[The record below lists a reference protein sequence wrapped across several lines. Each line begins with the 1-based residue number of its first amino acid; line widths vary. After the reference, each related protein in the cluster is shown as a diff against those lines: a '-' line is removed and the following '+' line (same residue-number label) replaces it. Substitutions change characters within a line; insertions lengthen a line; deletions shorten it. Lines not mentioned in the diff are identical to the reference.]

1 MAAPPVERSLIVP
14 LTACRMCGSGALHA
28 VLTLAPPGDSR
39 AAHADPGAEEPHLPL
54 TLNRCAACGHV
65 QLADLLDRIHIL
77 GRPVAAIGADPGR
90 RQASEALARQLIARL
105 APPRDSLVVGIG
117 SNDGTIL
124 KPFEDAGCRV
134 QGIEPAVNVAGAA
147 IAAGI
152 PTHPGLFSPQI
163 AEKIEEERG
172 RAALILAGQAFAE
185 AGDPAAWMEGV
196 RLLLRRDGAFAFCVD
211 GLADLI
217 ETARIDR
224 ITHRT
229 IDYHAIAPLKRF
241 LAASDLHLF
250 AAERRPGGA
259 LFGLAQRFGGPH
271 PPEASLDALIEA
283 ERAAGIAGDAALAS
297 LAARLAAAP
306 APRGLR

>member
-1 MAAPPVERSLIVP
+1 MAAPQVERSFVLP
-14 LTACRMCGSGALHA
+14 LASCRMCGAGGLRA
-28 VLTLAPPGDSR
+28 VLTLAPPGDSL
-39 AAHADPGAEEPHLPL
+39 AATTESSADQPGVPL
-54 TLNRCAACGHV
+54 ILNRCSACGHV
-65 QLADLLDRIHIL
+65 QLAELVDRIRIL
-77 GRPVAAIGADPGR
+77 GQPVPAIGADPR
-90 RQASEALARQLIARL
+90 LRQASEAQARQLIARL
-105 APPRDSLVVGIG
+105 SPARDALIVGIG

-134 QGIEPAVNVAGAA
+134 QGIEPAANVAGAA
-147 IAAGI
+147 IAAGV
-152 PTHPGLFSPQI
+152 PTHPGLFSPAI

-172 RAALILAGQAFAE
+172 RAALIFSGQAFAE

-196 RLLLRRDGAFAFCVD
+196 RLLLRRDGVFAFCVD
-211 GLADLI
+211 GLASLF
-217 ETARIDR
+217 ENARIDR

-271 PPEASLDALIEA
+271 APDAALDALILA
-283 ERAAGIAGDAALAS
+283 EQAAGIADDAGFAR
-297 LAARLAAAP
+297 LAARLAEA
-306 APRGLR
+306 RGLR

>member
-1 MAAPPVERSLIVP
+1 MALTAEPCRP
-14 LTACRMCGSGALHA
+14 LTSCRMCGAGGLRA
-28 VLTLAPPGDSR
+28 VLTLAPTPTGDGLIAPADAG
-39 AAHADPGAEEPHLPL
+39 AARPRLPL

-65 QLADLLDRIHIL
+65 QLADLVDRIRIL
-77 GRPVAAIGADPGR
+77 GRPVAAIGADPRR

-105 APPRDSLVVGIG
+105 SPPRDALIVGIG

-124 KPFEDAGCRV
+124 KPFDDAGCRV
-134 QGIEPAVNVAGAA
+134 QGIEPAANVAGAA

-152 PTHPGLFSPQI
+152 PTHPGLFSPQV

-196 RLLLRRDGAFAFCVD
+196 RLLLRRDGVFAFCVD

-217 ETARIDR
+217 ETARIDK

-250 AAERRPGGA
+250 AAERLPGGA

-271 PPEASLDALIEA
+271 APDASPT
-283 ERAAGIAGDAALAS
+283 R
-297 LAARLAAAP
+297 
-306 APRGLR
+306 